1 MFKKVEVR
9 DKDEV
14 EYEPKLTKIKL
25 NGNIS
30 SDASPMKAQTSQ
42 SVEAKRASGPKF

>member
-1 MFKKVEVR
+1 MFKKVEVK

-42 SVEAKRASGPKF
+42 SVEAKRA